1 MKGDLNKPV
10 HTCAEFRVVQRIS
23 ELDDAEREA
32 VRLRRAHGA
41 ILLLIWAVLLLGGA
55 FRPAGAAPEGPPRPA
70 VGHRAPALELADLSG
85 RPVSLADYQGRAVF
99 LNFWA
104 SWCGP
109 CRAEMPEI
117 ERLAASLPPGTA
129 LLTVNLTAREASPSA
144 PLAYLAE
151 HGYSFPVLLDPA
163 DEAGARF
170 QVASMPTSLFIS
182 PEGVI
187 TARVAGPLSY
197 RAMQE
202 YLAAAAAN
210 PAAPQT
216 GRGLGSLLPEAVSL
230 GPAVLPTRAVF
241 WLAGLLLAYVLA
253 GRAGPVPAVAESAR
267 DLVLNLAVG
276 GAFGAKLLYVLL
288 DPSAYVRSPALLLTF
303 PYGALALPGAL
314 AGGLALGLWG
324 LRRVPDRLQVW
335 DRTLPALL
343 LGVGVAA
350 LGSPAPSEWA
360 LGPALLAAGLLSLLA
375 QTRSAPAAGQGTVTA
390 LLLGALAVALADLAR
405 PSGAPAGVT
414 AVQLAA
420 ALAATLAWLW
430 WRRREKVP

>member
-1 MKGDLNKPV
+1 M
-10 HTCAEFRVVQRIS
+10 
-23 ELDDAEREA
+23 
-32 VRLRRAHGA
+32 
-41 ILLLIWAVLLLGGA
+41 
-55 FRPAGAAPEGPPRPA
+55 
-70 VGHRAPALELADLSG
+70 
-85 RPVSLADYQGRAVF
+85 RAVPRR
-99 LNFWA
+99 NA
-104 SWCGP
+104 GD
-109 CRAEMPEI
+109 R
-117 ERLAASLPPGTA
+117 RTASLQARETA

-253 GRAGPVPAVAESAR
+253 GPRGPCPQSR
-267 DLVLNLAVG
+267 SPPDLVLNLAVG

-288 DPSAYVRSPALLLTF
+288 DPGAYVRSPALLLTF